1 MSERIVAHASGTGFP
16 RPGRSWP
23 DWMDDPAYLAVRAG
37 LDEDPGDLGLDPEDA
52 PPPDVDDDELITE
65 AERIKR
71 ERPRWRRGWA

>member
-1 MSERIVAHASGTGFP
+1 
-16 RPGRSWP
+16 
-23 DWMDDPAYLAVRAG
+23 MDDPAYLAVRAG
-37 LDEDPGDLGLDPEDA
+37 DDDPGDLDLDDSDDD